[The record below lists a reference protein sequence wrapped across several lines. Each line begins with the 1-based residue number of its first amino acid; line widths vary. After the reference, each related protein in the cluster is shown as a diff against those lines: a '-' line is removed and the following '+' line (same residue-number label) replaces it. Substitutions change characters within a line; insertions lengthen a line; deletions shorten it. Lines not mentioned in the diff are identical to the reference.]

1 MNAKGGCYMKRL
13 FFAFLLL
20 TLLTTTAHAMDNEAL
35 IDLQS
40 EALGTDQLEGAIP
53 QEARDLLGDSDMT
66 GTSFDQGLE
75 RIFQNVMRMLG
86 GVFREAARSAAL
98 VLVIALLAGL
108 VNSMYGGGGEG
119 VPNYVP
125 LVGVLAVATVA
136 VGSGGA
142 FIGLGARTLYELE
155 TFAQTLF
162 PAMTL
167 AGAASGAVTSAAVKY
182 AGTMLFFNL
191 LLTITTRVI
200 MPLIYAYIAAS
211 IGSAAMG
218 GEGLKSAAN
227 LLKWV
232 AGVLITTIMIAF
244 VGYLTVT
251 GVVAG
256 SADVVTTRVAKTTI
270 STVLPVVGGIV
281 ADAAETV
288 LAGAMLVRNG
298 MGVAGLLVVLAIC
311 LIPILQLGA
320 HYLMFKAAAG
330 LSGAVTDARVGGLID
345 NLGTAFGM
353 VMGLTGAGAMMM
365 FFSILSMMRVV
376 IR

>member
-1 MNAKGGCYMKRL
+1 
-13 FFAFLLL
+13 
-20 TLLTTTAHAMDNEAL
+20 
-35 IDLQS
+35 
-40 EALGTDQLEGAIP
+40 
-53 QEARDLLGDSDMT
+53 
-66 GTSFDQGLE
+66 
-75 RIFQNVMRMLG
+75 
-86 GVFREAARSAAL
+86 
-98 VLVIALLAGL
+98 
-108 VNSMYGGGGEG
+108 
-119 VPNYVP
+119 
-125 LVGVLAVATVA
+125 
-136 VGSGGA
+136 
-142 FIGLGARTLYELE
+142 
-155 TFAQTLF
+155 
-162 PAMTL
+162 
-167 AGAASGAVTSAAVKY
+167 VTSAAVKY

-320 HYLMFKAAAG
+320 HYLMLKAAAG